1 MGLGRFVVTRTLNLV
16 LVLFSVLFLTLAF
29 AGPAT
34 DNVLKRGVDVYVK
47 QDIAVQCN
55 RPTPPSFCRDANLI
69 KLQMQQAKE
78 LEIQNLGLN
87 DPWWSPKRLWYSLY
101 SLATLNLG
109 ESYFLRSY
117 SGSNIVR
124 DIILEAL
131 PKTILL
137 FTTSTILSLIIGLY
151 IGIKAARK
159 PGGILD
165 RLISTIGVGSGTLP
179 LWWVGIIMIVFFSY
193 TLRIF
198 PARATPL
205 IPPSDPL
212 YIPELLYHML
222 LPLITITMLGFGSWA
237 YTVRNL
243 VIGIMQEDY
252 ITVAMAKGV
261 PERGILYGHVLRSA
275 APPVIT
281 LVVLSLSGSLGG
293 ALITEAVFDWPGI
306 GRLFYTAIG
315 SLDIPIIIGLTYVST
330 AIYLASIFIIDILYG
345 FFDPRVKAG

>member
-1 MGLGRFVVTRTLNLV
+1 MGLGRFVVTRTINLAI
-16 LVLFSVLFLTLAF
+16 VLFAVLFLTIAL

-34 DNVLKRGVDVYVK
+34 DNVLRRGIDVYLK
-47 QDIAVQCN
+47 QSVAGECQRAV
-55 RPTPPSFCRDANLI
+55 PPSFCRDANLI
-69 KLQMQQAKE
+69 KQQIDLRVADE
-78 LEIQNLGLN
+78 VQALGLN
-87 DPWWSPKRLWYSLY
+87 EPWWAPKRLGFSLY

-117 SGSNIVR
+117 VGSPMVK

-137 FTTSTILSLIIGLY
+137 FTTSTVLSLLIGLL

-165 RLISTIGVGSGTLP
+165 RLIATVGVGSGTVP
-179 LWWVGIIMIVFFSY
+179 LWWVAIIVIVFFSY
-193 TLRIF
+193 TLHIF

-205 IPPSDPL
+205 LAPDDPG
-212 YIPELLYHML
+212 YIPALLYHMT
-222 LPLITITMLGFGSWA
+222 LPLITITALGFGGWA
-237 YTVRNL
+237 YIVRNL

-261 PERGILYGHVLRSA
+261 PERNILYGHVLRSA
-275 APPVIT
+275 APPVVT

-293 ALITEAVFDWPGI
+293 ALITEAVFDWPGM

-315 SLDIPIIIGLTYVST
+315 ALDIPIILGLVYVST
-330 AIYLASIFIIDILYG
+330 AVYLASIFIIDILYG
-345 FFDPRVKAG
+345 LFDPRVKAG

>member
-16 LVLFSVLFLTLAF
+16 LVLFAVLFLTLAF

-34 DNVLKRGVDVYVK
+34 DNVLKRGVDSYVR
-47 QDIAVQCN
+47 QDIASQCTKPN
-55 RPTPPSFCRDANLI
+55 PPAFCRDPNQI
-69 KLQMQQAKE
+69 KLQMEEAKTR
-78 LEIQNLGLN
+78 EIQNLGLN
-87 DPWWSPKRLWYSLY
+87 DPWWSPKRLGYSIF

-109 ESYFLRSY
+109 ESYFLRSFA
-117 SGSNIVR
+117 GSNIVR

-137 FTTSTILSLIIGLY
+137 FTTSTILSLIIGLL
-151 IGIKAARK
+151 IGIRAARK

-165 RLISTIGVGSGTLP
+165 RSISTVGVASGNLP
-179 LWWVGIIMIVFFSY
+179 LWWVGIIVIVVFSY
-193 TLRIF
+193 GLRIF

-205 IPPSDPL
+205 IPPSDPT
-212 YIPELLYHML
+212 YILALLYHMT
-222 LPLITITMLGFGSWA
+222 LPLITITFLGFGSWA
-237 YTVRNL
+237 YLVRNL

-281 LVVLSLSGSLGG
+281 IVILSLGGSLGG
-293 ALITEAVFDWPGI
+293 ALITEAVFDWPGT
-306 GRLFYTAIG
+306 GRLFYAAIG
-315 SLDIPIIIGLTYVST
+315 VLDIPIMIGLTYVLT
-330 AIYLASIFIIDILYG
+330 AVYLGSIFIIDVLYG

>member
-16 LVLFSVLFLTLAF
+16 LVLFAVLFLTLAF

-47 QDIAVQCN
+47 NDIASLCDKRN
-55 RPTPPSFCRDANLI
+55 PPSFCRDANLI
-69 KLQMQQAKE
+69 KQQMEEIKQR
-78 LEIQNLGLN
+78 EIQNLGLN
-87 DPWWSPKRLWYSLY
+87 DPWWSPKRLGYSIF

-117 SGSNIVR
+117 GGSNVVR

-137 FTTSTILSLIIGLY
+137 FTTSTILSLIIGIF
-151 IGIKAARK
+151 IGIRAARK

-165 RLISTIGVGSGTLP
+165 RFISTIGVASGTLP
-179 LWWVGIIMIVFFSY
+179 VWWVGIIAIVFFSY

-205 IPPSDPL
+205 IPPTDPI
-212 YIPELLYHML
+212 YIPALLYHMT
-222 LPLITITMLGFGSWA
+222 LPLLTITLLGFGSWA
-237 YTVRNL
+237 YLVRNL

-281 LVVLSLSGSLGG
+281 VVVLSLSGSLGG
-293 ALITEAVFDWPGI
+293 GLITEAVFDWPGM

-315 SLDIPIIIGLTYVST
+315 GLDIPIIIGLTYVYT
-330 AIYLASIFIIDILYG
+330 AIYLASIFIIDLLYG

>member
-16 LVLFSVLFLTLAF
+16 VVLFVVLLLTLAF

-34 DNVLKRGVDVYVK
+34 DNVLRRSVDLYIRG
-47 QDIAVQCN
+47 DIANQCN
-55 RPTPPSFCRDANLI
+55 QPNPPSFCRDAEQI
-69 KLQMQQAKE
+69 RLQMEQIKE
-78 LEIQNLGLN
+78 REIQILGLN
-87 DPWWSPKRLWYSLY
+87 DPWWSPKRLWYSIF

-117 SGSNIVR
+117 SGSNVVR

-137 FTTSTILSLIIGLY
+137 FTTATILSLIMGLL
-151 IGIKAARK
+151 IGIRAARK

-165 RLISTIGVGSGTLP
+165 RLISTIGVASGTVP
-179 LWWVGIIMIVFFSY
+179 LWWVGILVIVFFAY

-205 IPPSDPL
+205 LPPSDPA
-212 YIPELLYHML
+212 YIPALLYHMT
-222 LPLITITMLGFGSWA
+222 LPLLTITLLGFGGWA
-237 YTVRNL
+237 YIVRNL
-243 VIGIMQEDY
+243 VVGIMQEDY

-261 PERGILYGHVLRSA
+261 PERGILYGHVLKSA

-281 LVVLSLSGSLGG
+281 IVILSLSGSLGG
-293 ALITEAVFDWPGI
+293 ALITEAVFDWPGM
-306 GRLFYTAIG
+306 GRLFFTAIG
-315 SLDIPIIIGLTYVST
+315 ALDIPIIIGLVYVST
-330 AIYLASIFIIDILYG
+330 AVYLASIFIIDVLYG